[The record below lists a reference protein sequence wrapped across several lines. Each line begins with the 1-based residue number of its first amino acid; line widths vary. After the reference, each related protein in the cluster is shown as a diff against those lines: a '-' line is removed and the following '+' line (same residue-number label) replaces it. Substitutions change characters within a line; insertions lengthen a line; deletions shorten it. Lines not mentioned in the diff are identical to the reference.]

1 MLSLTAVNQYYG
13 QTHILWDINLELPRG
28 QCTCLIGRNGVGK
41 TTLINCIMGHLP
53 IKSGTMIW
61 QPNHEPP
68 QNLLQQ
74 PVEGRNAL
82 GIGYVPQGLQIF
94 SQLSVEENML
104 IAVLAG
110 RHKSHH
116 IPGWVFDL
124 FPLLHDKRSQRGGEL
139 NRNQQQQLAIARA
152 LVAEPELLILDE
164 PGSGISL
171 PLSEDIGNILHQ
183 LSRSL
188 GLTVLLVEHRLPF
201 IQHVADR
208 FCLMAG
214 GRNVAQ
220 GTLDQ
225 LDEDLIIEHL
235 AS

>member
-13 QTHILWDINLELPRG
+13 QNHILWDINLELPRG

-53 IKSGTMIW
+53 IKSGTMTW

-74 PVEGRNAL
+74 PVEGRTAL
-82 GIGYVPQGLQIF
+82 GIGYVPQGQQIF

-110 RHKSHH
+110 RHKSRH
-116 IPGWVFDL
+116 IPSWVFDL
-124 FPLLHDKRSQRGGEL
+124 FPQLYDRRSQRGGEL
-139 NRNQQQQLAIARA
+139 TRHQQQQLAIARA

-164 PGSGISL
+164 PGSDTL
-171 PLSEDIGNILHQ
+171 PPLSEDMGNILHQ

-188 GLTVLLVEHRLPF
+188 GLTVLLVEHRIPL
-201 IQHVADR
+201 IRHVADR

-220 GTLDQ
+220 GTVDQ
-225 LDEDLIIEHL
+225 LDEGMIIEHL

>member
-13 QTHILWDINLELPRG
+13 QNHILWDINLELPRG

-53 IKSGTMIW
+53 IKSGTMTW
-61 QPNHEPP
+61 QPHHEPP

-74 PVEGRNAL
+74 PVEGRTAL
-82 GIGYVPQGLQIF
+82 GIGYVPQGQQIF

-110 RHKSHH
+110 RHKSRH
-116 IPGWVFDL
+116 IPSWVFDL
-124 FPLLHDKRSQRGGEL
+124 FPQLYDRRSQRGGEL
-139 NRNQQQQLAIARA
+139 TRYQQQQLAIARA

-164 PGSGISL
+164 PGSDTL
-171 PLSEDIGNILHQ
+171 PPLSEDMGNILHQ

-188 GLTVLLVEHRLPF
+188 GLTVLLVEHRIPL
-201 IQHVADR
+201 IRHVADR

-220 GTLDQ
+220 GTVDQ
-225 LDEDLIIEHL
+225 LDEGMIIEHL

>member
-13 QTHILWDINLELPRG
+13 QNHILWDINLELPRG

-53 IKSGTMIW
+53 IKSGTMTW

-74 PVEGRNAL
+74 PVEGRTAL
-82 GIGYVPQGLQIF
+82 GIGYVPQGQQIF

-124 FPLLHDKRSQRGGEL
+124 FPQLYDKRSQRGGEL
-139 NRNQQQQLAIARA
+139 TRHQQQQLAIARA

-164 PGSGISL
+164 PGSDTL
-171 PLSEDIGNILHQ
+171 PPLSEDMGNILHQ

-188 GLTVLLVEHRLPF
+188 GLTVLLVEHRLPL
-201 IQHVADR
+201 IRHIADR

-220 GTLDQ
+220 GTVDQ
-225 LDEDLIIEHL
+225 LDEGMIIDY
-235 AS
+235 

>member
-1 MLSLTAVNQYYG
+1 MT
-13 QTHILWDINLELPRG
+13 
-28 QCTCLIGRNGVGK
+28 
-41 TTLINCIMGHLP
+41 
-53 IKSGTMIW
+53 W

-74 PVEGRNAL
+74 PVEGRTAL
-82 GIGYVPQGLQIF
+82 GIGYVPQGQQIF
-94 SQLSVEENML
+94 SQMSVEENML

-110 RHKSHH
+110 HKSRH
-116 IPGWVFDL
+116 IPGWVFEL
-124 FPLLHDKRSQRGGEL
+124 FPLLYDKRHQRGGEL
-139 NRNQQQQLAIARA
+139 TRYQQQQLAIARA

-164 PGSGISL
+164 PGNGTL
-171 PLSEDIGNILHQ
+171 PPLSEDIGNILHQ

-188 GLTVLLVEHRLPF
+188 GMTVLLVEHRLPF

-225 LDEDLIIEHL
+225 LDENMIIEHL

>member
-13 QTHILWDINLELPRG
+13 NNHILWDINLELPRG

-61 QPNHEPP
+61 QPHHEPP
-68 QNLLQQ
+68 QNLQLQ
-74 PVEGRNAL
+74 PVERRNAL
-82 GIGYVPQGLQIF
+82 GIGYVPQGQQIF
-94 SQLSVEENML
+94 SQLSVEDNL
-104 IAVLAG
+104 LVAVLAG
-110 RHKSHH
+110 RHKSHP
-116 IPGWVFDL
+116 IPGWVFEL

-139 NRNQQQQLAIARA
+139 TRNQQQQLAIARA

-164 PGSGISL
+164 PGSGTS
-171 PLSEDIGNILHQ
+171 PALSEDISTILHQ
-183 LSRSL
+183 LSRNL
-188 GLTVLLVEHRLPF
+188 GMTLLLVEHRLPF
-201 IQHVADR
+201 IQHIADR

-225 LDEDLIIEHL
+225 LNEGLISEHL
-235 AS
+235 AR

>member
-13 QTHILWDINLELPRG
+13 QNHILWDINLELPRG

-53 IKSGTMIW
+53 IKSGTIIW
-61 QPNHEPP
+61 QPNHQPP

-74 PVEGRNAL
+74 PVEGRTAL
-82 GIGYVPQGLQIF
+82 GISYVPQGQQIF

-110 RHKSHH
+110 RHKSHL

-124 FPLLHDKRSQRGGEL
+124 FPQLHDKRNLRGGEL
-139 NRNQQQQLAIARA
+139 TRNQQQQLAIARA

-164 PGSGISL
+164 PGRGVL
-171 PLSEDIGNILHQ
+171 PLLSEDIGNILHQ

-208 FCLMAG
+208 FYLMAN

-220 GTLDQ
+220 GTLEQ
-225 LDEDLIIEHL
+225 LDENMIIEHL
-235 AS
+235 TR

>member
-13 QTHILWDINLELPRG
+13 QNHILWDINLEIPRG

-53 IKSGTMIW
+53 IKSGTMTW

-74 PVEGRNAL
+74 PVEGRTAL
-82 GIGYVPQGLQIF
+82 GIGYVPQGQQIF

-110 RHKSHH
+110 RHKSRH
-116 IPGWVFDL
+116 IPGWVFEL
-124 FPLLHDKRSQRGGEL
+124 FPLLYDKRRQRGGEL
-139 NRNQQQQLAIARA
+139 TRNQQQQLAIARA

-164 PGSGISL
+164 PGNGTL
-171 PLSEDIGNILHQ
+171 PPLNEDIGNILHQ
-183 LSRSL
+183 LSRGL
-188 GLTVLLVEHRLPF
+188 GMTVLLVEHRLPF

-214 GRNVAQ
+214 GKNVAQ

-225 LDEDLIIEHL
+225 LDENMIIEHL

>member
-1 MLSLTAVNQYYG
+1 MLTLTAVNQYYG
-13 QTHILWDINLELPRG
+13 QNHILWDISLELPRG
-28 QCTCLIGRNGVGK
+28 QCTCLVGRNGVGK

-53 IKSGTMIW
+53 VKSGTMTW
-61 QPNHEPP
+61 QPNHQPP
-68 QNLLQQ
+68 QNLLQH
-74 PVEGRNAL
+74 PVEGRTAL
-82 GIGYVPQGLQIF
+82 GIGYVPQGQQIF
-94 SQLSVEENML
+94 SQLSVEENL
-104 IAVLAG
+104 LVAVLAG
-110 RHKSHH
+110 RHKSRH

-124 FPLLHDKRSQRGGEL
+124 FPLLHDKLSQRGGDL
-139 NRNQQQQLAIARA
+139 TRYQQQQLAIARA

-164 PGSGISL
+164 PGGDTL
-171 PLSEDIGNILHQ
+171 PPLSEDIGQILHQ
-183 LSRSL
+183 LSRNL
-188 GLTVLLVEHRLPF
+188 GLTVLLVEHRLAF